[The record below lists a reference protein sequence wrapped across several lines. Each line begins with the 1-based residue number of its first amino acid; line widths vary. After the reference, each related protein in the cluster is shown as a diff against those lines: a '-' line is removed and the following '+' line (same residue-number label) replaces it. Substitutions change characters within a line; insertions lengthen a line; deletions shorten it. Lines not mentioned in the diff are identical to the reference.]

1 MWLPGNVHRLPSIN
15 IYTSEY
21 TVEYLT
27 PTLIGTSGL
36 FIVLT
41 LSLLS
46 LLILE

>member
-1 MWLPGNVHRLPSIN
+1 MCSLGNVHRLASVD
-15 IYTSEY
+15 IYTSGCM
-21 TVEYLT
+21 VEYLT
-27 PTLIGTSGL
+27 LTLIETPGL